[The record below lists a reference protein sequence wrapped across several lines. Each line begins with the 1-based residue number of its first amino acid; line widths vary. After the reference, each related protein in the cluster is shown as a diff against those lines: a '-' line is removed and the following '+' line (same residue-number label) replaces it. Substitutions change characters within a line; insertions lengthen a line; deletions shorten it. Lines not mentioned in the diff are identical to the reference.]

1 MTKAKPEIFRP
12 EISGAHQRGHL
23 PIYNPISMVQIPH
36 FNASNP
42 LLSPVSVGSRP
53 IRTTSAGSA
62 GPPSICPPRSCSR
75 LPPDESSRHP
85 SYQRSPARWHHGL
98 IFAFLDESKRA
109 KNVKFGAGL
118 EYYLPAFT
126 QNGRH
131 ENWWKPEPSQSK
143 DSNAA
148 MPRSRIHVSPKVVSP
163 LLVEIEHP
171 RKNCGS
177 ENGM

>member
-1 MTKAKPEIFRP
+1 MGSFL
-12 EISGAHQRGHL
+12 HFWM
-23 PIYNPISMVQIPH
+23 NPNGQKIW
-36 FNASNP
+36 
-42 LLSPVSVGSRP
+42 R
-53 IRTTSAGSA
+53 
-62 GPPSICPPRSCSR
+62 
-75 LPPDESSRHP
+75 
-85 SYQRSPARWHHGL
+85 
-98 IFAFLDESKRA
+98 
-109 KNVKFGAGL
+109 KFGAGL

-148 MPRSRIHVSPKVVSP
+148 MPSRSKIYVSPKVVSP